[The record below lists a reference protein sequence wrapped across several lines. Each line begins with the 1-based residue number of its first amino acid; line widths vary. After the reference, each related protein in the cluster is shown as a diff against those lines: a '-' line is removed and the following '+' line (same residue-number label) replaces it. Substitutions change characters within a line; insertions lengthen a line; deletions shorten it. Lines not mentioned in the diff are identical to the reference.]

1 MPTLPGKQ
9 CRVIGCKERAPAGNN
24 GYCAKH
30 KNHGWKMYQDANP
43 DRIYADPRW
52 RKVRILCIRKA
63 NGLCEMCFKRGLFV
77 RGKDVDHIIP
87 ISQGGAPFDIDNLQY
102 LCEDC
107 HDHKTAKE

>member
-1 MPTLPGKQ
+1 
-9 CRVIGCKERAPAGNN
+9 
-24 GYCAKH
+24 
-30 KNHGWKMYQDANP
+30 MYQDANP